1 MDKQI
6 TCPEL
11 NINLA
16 RLKNACW
23 SPRGNAAPAFASNPP
38 FTCTLSPGAPNGN
51 AMAKLKFLLSLPTDD
66 NDFQQE
72 QAAAAKET
80 AQRLDFQLD
89 IVHAD
94 NDAIKQSDQILKAIQ
109 AAPQNRPQGILFE
122 PLGATSLPQ
131 VARAASGAGI
141 AWVILNRFAEYL
153 PELRRANRAPAFCVS
168 SDHLEIGRI
177 QGMQFAALLP
187 QGGSILYI
195 QGPSENSAAKDRT
208 IGMQETKPLNI
219 RVNMLK
225 AQWTEDSAYK
235 AVLSWMRLPTSAK
248 QAVDLVAAQDDS
260 MAMGARKAMQERPDA
275 EGREKWLRLPFT
287 GCDGLVNSGQK
298 AVRSGTLTATVVVPP
313 NTQPALEM
321 LVAALEQ
328 GKSSLEQVLTVPS
341 SFPSLAD
348 LMRQGAKR
356 NR

>member
-1 MDKQI
+1 M
-6 TCPEL
+6 P
-11 NINLA
+11 
-16 RLKNACW
+16 
-23 SPRGNAAPAFASNPP
+23 
-38 FTCTLSPGAPNGN
+38 
-51 AMAKLKFLLSLPTDD
+51 KLKFLLSLPTID

-80 AQRLDFQLD
+80 AQRLDFHLD

-109 AAPQNRPQGILFE
+109 ASPENRPRAILFE

-131 VARAASGAGI
+131 VARAASAAGI
-141 AWVILNRFAEYL
+141 GWVIFNRFAEYL
-153 PELRRANRAPAFCVS
+153 PGLRRPNKAPAFSVS

-177 QGMQFAALLP
+177 QGLQFAALLP

-208 IGMQETKPLNI
+208 TGMQQTRPANI

-225 AQWTEDSAYK
+225 GQWTEESAYK

-260 MAMGARKAMQERPDA
+260 MAMGARKAMQDRPDA
-275 EGREKWLRLPFT
+275 SVREKWLRLPFT
-287 GCDGLVNSGQK
+287 GCDGLINSGQK
-298 AVRSGTLTATVVVPP
+298 AVRVGALAATVVVPP
-313 NTQPALEM
+313 NTAPALEM
-321 LVAALEQ
+321 LVAALSD
-328 GKSSLEQVLTVPS
+328 GKHPPEQVLTVPR
-341 SFPSLAD
+341 SFPSLTE
-348 LMRQGAKR
+348 LRPQGTSKK
-356 NR
+356 NS